1 MSEANPLRSRKRT
14 ENTAEASPEDRMAEN
29 VAKPMAVTTPGSQR
43 NPVSKELSLPL
54 DTECK
59 PQCTDVKGKRS

>member
-43 NPVSKELSLPL
+43 NPVSLPL